1 MNKITP
7 KYLKILIKQYPKITS
22 GRKNYEFFE
31 KRILKNLDLIKKY
44 RKTKITKLFQIKYIY
59 TLSYIV

>member
-7 KYLKILIKQYPKITS
+7 KYLKILIKQYPKIIS

-44 RKTKITKLFQIKYIY
+44 RKVKITKLF
-59 TLSYIV
+59 